1 MEQFPVRELSI
12 SLTVGLGILRMS
24 LFMSEEESNERLN
37 DPRNVLSRVNRETS
51 APVTEDQSPG
61 LVIPD
66 ISSESTGDAPD
77 VEQASDPS
85 NLTEQNQSASS
96 DIPREIDPTV
106 ELRLSKIINGD
117 SGTVGRKAGIRNRT
131 NEENASIALMGMLLG
146 GRATED
152 MTGVGGPQQHVLKEG
167 YTGPVPHGQKK
178 APKDELLDEIYGQAR
193 EVTNR
198 TFTKLIKSLD
208 LIDDPNHR
216 LQDIKDPAKLVGVA
230 KSLSGIIKDVTP
242 KDSNTNE
249 GGVHFHIYRPEQ
261 NTEAD
266 YETIEVGKDGS
277 VTVSA

>member
-1 MEQFPVRELSI
+1 
-12 SLTVGLGILRMS
+12 MS
-24 LFMSEEESNERLN
+24 LFMSEEESNNRLN

-51 APVTEDQSPG
+51 APITEDQSPG

-66 ISSESTGDAPD
+66 ISIESTGDDAG
-77 VEQASDPS
+77 VEQTSDPS
-85 NLTEQNQSASS
+85 NTEQNQSTSS
-96 DIPREIDPTV
+96 DISRGIDPTV
-106 ELRLSKIINGD
+106 ELRLSKIISGD

-146 GRATED
+146 GKATED
-152 MTGVGGPQQHVLKEG
+152 MTGVGGPQQHVLKDG
-167 YTGPVPHGQKK
+167 YTGSVAHSQKR

-261 NTEAD
+261 NTESD
-266 YETIEVGKDGS
+266 YDVIEVGKDGS